1 MRNNYLEEMRKF
13 VVPEVMFGKQ
23 TRNLLTRY
31 IRNFRARKPLIVTDP
46 GIIAAGWVDKIEA
59 HLKDAGIPYEIYRNI
74 TSNPR
79 DTEVTEGAEY
89 FARKNC
95 DLIVALGGGSPI
107 DCAKGIGIMHTN
119 NQDILEFIGIDRVD
133 TPGPP
138 LICIP
143 TTAGTS
149 ADISQYAIITDSKRK
164 LKIAIISK
172 TMIPDVSLIDPET
185 TTTMDPAL
193 TAATGIDALTHA
205 FEAFISNG
213 SSPITDINALEGIR
227 LINENLKEAIK
238 SPDNLNYRYN
248 VMMGSFLAGLAFSN
262 AGLGL
267 CHAMAHSLGGKFD
280 LAHGNC
286 NANLLKNVV
295 EYNYPAATNKY
306 NQILELINED
316 QDQENKKSSLLS
328 WLDNFVSGCGIKEKF
343 DQKGIKPEHIS
354 ELAQNAIKDPN
365 LVTNP
370 IQPKIKDIEDIYD
383 KAL

>member
-13 VVPEVMFGKQ
+13 VVPEVMFGNQ

-59 HLKDAGIPYEIYRNI
+59 NLKDAGIPYEIYQDL

-79 DTEVTEGAEY
+79 DTEVSQGAEY
-89 FARKNC
+89 FAHKNC

-107 DCAKGIGIMHTN
+107 DCAKGIGIVHTN
-119 NQDILEFIGIDRVD
+119 NQDILDFEGVDQVD

-149 ADISQYAIITDSKRK
+149 ADISQYSIITDSKRK

-185 TTTMDPAL
+185 TTTMDTDL

-213 SSPITDINALEGIR
+213 SSPITNINALESIK

-238 SPDNLNYRYN
+238 SADNLTYRYN
-248 VMMGSFLAGLAFSN
+248 IMMGSFLAGLAFSN

-306 NQILELINED
+306 NQILEIINKD

-328 WLDNFVSGCGIKEKF
+328 WIDNFVSGCGIKENF
-343 DQKGIKPEHIS
+343 DQKGIKPEHIP
-354 ELAQNAIKDPN
+354 ELAKNAIKDPN

>member
-13 VVPEVMFGKQ
+13 VVPEVMFGNQ

-59 HLKDAGIPYEIYRNI
+59 NLKDAGIPYEIYQDL

-79 DTEVTEGAEY
+79 DTEVSQGAEY
-89 FARKNC
+89 FAHKNC

-107 DCAKGIGIMHTN
+107 DCAKGIGIVHTN
-119 NQDILEFIGIDRVD
+119 NQDILDFEGVDQVD

-149 ADISQYAIITDSKRK
+149 ADISQYSIITDSKRK

-185 TTTMDPAL
+185 TTTMDTDL

-213 SSPITDINALEGIR
+213 SSPITNINALESIK

-238 SPDNLNYRYN
+238 SADNLTYRYN
-248 VMMGSFLAGLAFSN
+248 IMMGSFLAGLAFSN

-306 NQILELINED
+306 NQILEIINKD

-328 WLDNFVSGCGIKEKF
+328 WIDNFVSGCGIKENF
-343 DQKGIKPEHIS
+343 DQKGIKPEHIP